1 VSLSLPLKWLLLAL
15 LLMASSAA
23 AQPAP
28 PARLRQDRRLLLS
41 ALAEQPPPEVRIA
54 AGNVTTL
61 VFDAP
66 LELDSL
72 EVDRTRFTLAD
83 AGEHILTLEPATELG
98 TGERLVVKVRFK
110 DGAPPAQALFV
121 LVSHPSEMDGK
132 VEVERQVSTAE
143 ALRRALS
150 QKEAEL
156 EQLRAQCEADS
167 PPRPVLSERLPAG
180 TAPRQI
186 GSERAPADASGL
198 QLEKT
203 WSHRGKSSTVLT
215 VQVLNLPG
223 HGPWALSQARLTGP
237 KGEPVP
243 LLTVRMKPSELAPGQ
258 RGEVTLETK
267 TPWKTSRVELVDSS
281 GQRLLSFNLPPQ

>member
-1 VSLSLPLKWLLLAL
+1 
-15 LLMASSAA
+15 
-23 AQPAP
+23 
-28 PARLRQDRRLLLS
+28 LLS

-110 DGAPPAQALFV
+110 DGAPSAQALFV

-132 VEVERQVSTAE
+132 VEVTRQVSTAE
-143 ALRRALS
+143 ALRQALS
-150 QKEAEL
+150 LKEAEL
-156 EQLRAQCEADS
+156 EQLRAQCKANS
-167 PPRPVLSERLPAG
+167 PATPILPVRLPAG
-180 TAPRQI
+180 TAPVHAGPARV
-186 GSERAPADASGL
+186 PADASGL
-198 QLEKT
+198 QFEKT
-203 WSHRGKSSTVLT
+203 WSYRYEVSTVLT

-223 HGPWALSQARLTGP
+223 HGPWMLGQARITGP

-243 LLTVRMKPSELAPGQ
+243 VLTMRMVPSELAPGQ
-258 RGEVTLETK
+258 RGEVTLEIP
-267 TPWKTSRVELVDSS
+267 TPWETSRVELRDPS